1 MASFVIHH
9 IVGSKV
15 LSILENEYGI
25 KLSERQK
32 QKFLLGNLIADSS
45 KLKLVINEDATEE
58 EIKEAKWRHKN
69 KVQAEKKETHFRS
82 DDDANLCI
90 QAPVL
95 EKFTSK
101 YGNLLERDISSLGYL
116 AHLYTDK

>member
-58 EIKEAKWRHKN
+58 EIKEA
-69 KVQAEKKETHFRS
+69 
-82 DDDANLCI
+82 
-90 QAPVL
+90 
-95 EKFTSK
+95 
-101 YGNLLERDISSLGYL
+101 
-116 AHLYTDK
+116 